1 MAELADAH
9 GSGPC
14 ESNFI
19 GVQVSSG
26 APPRRSKVRLRFV
39 FAKSAKT
46 FTCAP
51 LLLLFPKKLMAF
63 RGPRFGFCEQSPL
76 ALRFRKNRENVRTLP
91 CSSSSPKSLRLF
103 GDPGLGFVSKVRL
116 RFVFAKSV
124 KTSAH
129 FLAPPLP
136 QKAYRFSGTPV
147 WVKNSTH
154 SVEFLRPPLHI
165 R

>member
-51 LLLLFPKKLMAF
+51 LLLLFPKKLIAF

-76 ALRFRKNRENVRTLP
+76 ALRFRKKRENVRTLP
-91 CSSSSPKSLRLF
+91 CSSFSPKSLPLF

-116 RFVFAKSV
+116 RFVFAKIA
-124 KTSAH
+124 KT
-129 FLAPPLP
+129 FTCAPLLLLFPKKLMAFRGP
-136 QKAYRFSGTPV
+136 RFGLKIQRIV
-147 WVKNSTH
+147 LN
-154 SVEFLRPPLHI
+154 F
-165 R
+165 